1 MATAD
6 IVPLAGELS
15 GNRETVGWL
24 RVSVERSVIP
34 DRVSRNERSE
44 LRGMLCPENGTK
56 NVAGTARKNR
66 SAINDN
72 GPRRRR
78 PDEQTRAGPSTAESS
93 ANNECH
99 ESGPQPA
106 AQARVSRSGRPRCSK
121 RDSRNLPLK
130 RGHAPS
136 RSSNGVAKWQTAML
150 ETTENVPSKQAR
162 VRTSPVARARAKSR
176 RAPSMGVRR
185 GLPDV
190 REKVSPVIPKKAP
203 GLGVRGSKSS
213 KENSCAFTWLI
224 LPGVYARLKD

>member
-1 MATAD
+1 MLEATLHLLGSATDKRTTTRARTHVRTTRHRLTNVDLTCNMATAD

-56 NVAGTARKNR
+56 NVAGTARKIR

-78 PDEQTRAGPSTAESS
+78 PDKQTRAGPSTAESS

-99 ESGPQPA
+99 ESGRQPA

-121 RDSRNLPLK
+121 RDSRNLPL
-130 RGHAPS
+130 
-136 RSSNGVAKWQTAML
+136 
-150 ETTENVPSKQAR
+150 
-162 VRTSPVARARAKSR
+162 
-176 RAPSMGVRR
+176 
-185 GLPDV
+185 
-190 REKVSPVIPKKAP
+190 
-203 GLGVRGSKSS
+203 
-213 KENSCAFTWLI
+213 
-224 LPGVYARLKD
+224 